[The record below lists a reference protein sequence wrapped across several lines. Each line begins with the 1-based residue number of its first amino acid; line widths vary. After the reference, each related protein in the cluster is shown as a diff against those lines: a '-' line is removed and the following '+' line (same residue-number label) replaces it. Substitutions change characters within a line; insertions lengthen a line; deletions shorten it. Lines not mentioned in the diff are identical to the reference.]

1 MNNAIGQFREAML
14 NAGLAPPAI
23 ITPGMLHRFPSKG
36 KTPRNKAGWCKLFDD
51 LRGGVFGDYSS
62 GFKGHWQADGWEK
75 LSSKEQE
82 AFYQRCETERKQRD
96 IEQQQRYEAS
106 TVRAKEILTIATDE
120 TSTHPYAIL
129 KKVSLGSRIKR
140 GTWLQ
145 RGWDDALLVPLYDK
159 EQKLC
164 TIEAINTDGKKD
176 FLKDGQKKGCF
187 HPFGK
192 ISGADRIFIGEGVAT
207 VAAVYDATNTPAV
220 AAMDS
225 GNLEAV
231 ALAMRELAPTATL
244 ILLADNDIKP
254 DSPNIG
260 IKAATK
266 AAKVVSGIVAIPEL
280 NNEAC
285 DFWDLWDKQG
295 KEAVLVL
302 IDAAIK
308 AQAQTSG
315 MFEVEGSNNKNQAS
329 ELVHFV
335 QERAELFHDEN
346 QDVYAQDLATRETRR
361 LDGRPFRDWLVA
373 TYYKAAKKSPREQS
387 VREALNTLGGLARYQ
402 GECHEVSVRVAMHDG
417 AYYLDLAEPGSNRA
431 VCITDKGWE
440 VVQDSAVRFL
450 RPETLRPLPVPI
462 AGGNISILWPLM
474 NIPENV
480 RLLVIA
486 WLIESLRPDTPF
498 PILELIGEQGSA
510 KSTTQMM
517 LRRLI
522 DPNACDLRTGP
533 KKKEDI
539 FIGAAINWV
548 VSYENISYLSGEV
561 QDALCIIATGGGY
574 AKRKL
579 YTDAD
584 ESVINAKRP
593 IVLNG
598 ISAAVTAQDL
608 IDRTIS
614 IEVPVIEERL
624 EVTALWATFQ
634 TEYPK
639 LLGALLTIF
648 SKALAIL
655 PETELPK
662 ANRPRLTEFARLGMA
677 IATVMGQNG
686 HDFLEQFK
694 ANRQEAIAR
703 TIDASPVASALIDWF
718 IEDRQKLKTIMS
730 VKQLLATITNKK
742 PSHADNW
749 PHSPKGFG
757 DILRRVAPALRQMG
771 IECRNLGKYGGVYS
785 WEIKSCEI

>member
-1 MNNAIGQFREAML
+1 MNNPIGQFREAML
-14 NAGLAPPAI
+14 NTGLTPPAI
-23 ITPGMLHRFPSKG
+23 ITPGMLHRFPGKG
-36 KTPRNKAGWCKLFDD
+36 KGKGNKAGWYVLFDD
-51 LRGGVFGDYSS
+51 LKGGVFGDHSS
-62 GFKGHWQADGWEK
+62 GIKGHWQADGWEK
-75 LSSKEQE
+75 LSSEEQE
-82 AFYQRCETERKQRD
+82 AFHQRCETERKQRD
-96 IEQQQRYEAS
+96 IELQQRHEAS
-106 TVRAKEILTIATDE
+106 VAKAKEILNSATGE
-120 TSTHPYAIL
+120 VNTHPYAAL
-129 KKVSLGSRIKR
+129 KKVSLGPRIKR
-140 GTWLQ
+140 GAWPQ
-145 RGWDDALLVPLYDK
+145 RSWDDALLVPLYDK
-159 EQKLC
+159 DQKLC
-164 TIEAINTDGKKD
+164 TIEAINTYGEKN
-176 FLKDGQKKGCF
+176 FLKGGRKKGCF
-187 HPFGK
+187 YPFGK

-207 VAAVYDATNTPAV
+207 VAAVYASTDTPSV
-220 AAMDS
+220 AAMDAGS
-225 GNLEAV
+225 LYHVAV
-231 ALAMRELAPTATL
+231 AIRELVPKAQI
-244 ILLADNDIKP
+244 ILLADNDLKS
-254 DSPNIG
+254 DGSNIG
-260 IKAATK
+260 VKAATE
-266 AAKVVSGIVAIPEL
+266 AARAVAGIVATPEL
-280 NNEAC
+280 NNEEC

-295 KEAVLVL
+295 KDGVIGA

-308 AQAQTSG
+308 AQAQTFDVLE
-315 MFEVEGSNNKNQAS
+315 MDGSNNKNQAS

-346 QDVYAQDLATRETRR
+346 QDVYAQDLITHETRR

-373 TYYKAAKKSPREQS
+373 TYYKAVKKSPREQS

-417 AYYLDLAEPGSNRA
+417 AYYLDLAESGSNRA
-431 VCITDKGWE
+431 ICITERGWE
-440 VVQDSAVRFL
+440 VVQNSAVRFL

-462 AGGNISILWPLM
+462 AELDISTLWPLM

-498 PILELIGEQGSA
+498 PVLELIGEQGSA

-548 VSYENISYLSGEV
+548 VSYENISYLSSEV

-598 ISAAVTAQDL
+598 ISAAITAQDL

-624 EVTALWATFQ
+624 EVTALWTTFQ
-634 TEYPK
+634 AEYPR

-655 PETELPK
+655 PQTELPK

-677 IATVMGQNG
+677 IATVMGHSG
-686 HDFLEQFK
+686 HNFLEQFK
-694 ANRQEAIAR
+694 TNRQEAIAR
-703 TIDASPVASALIDWF
+703 TIEASPVASALIEWF
-718 IEDRQKLKTIMS
+718 IEDRQKLKTIMP
-730 VKQLLATITNKK
+730 VKQLLAIITNKK
-742 PSHADNW
+742 PPHADNW
-749 PHSPKGFG
+749 PHSPKGLG
-757 DILRRVAPALRQMG
+757 DILRRVAPALRQLG